1 MKKLTALFIY
11 TALAVLMSPIS
22 NAYAEWKELG
32 SKAVMVVYVDL
43 DTIRTSVD
51 SESWTGRLLDVLC
64 QKR

>member
-1 MKKLTALFIY
+1 MKKLTSLFIS

-22 NAYAEWKELG
+22 SAYAEWKELG
-32 SKAVMVVYVDL
+32 SNAVMVVYVDL